1 MHMCVDLLSLLMTLS
16 KYLSTETL
24 DILFAIIHGV
34 LRVKEDL
41 KLFDNWMVLF
51 ALSFSQTFA

>member
-34 LRVKEDL
+34 FRVREDV

-51 ALSFSQTFA
+51 AFSQTFA